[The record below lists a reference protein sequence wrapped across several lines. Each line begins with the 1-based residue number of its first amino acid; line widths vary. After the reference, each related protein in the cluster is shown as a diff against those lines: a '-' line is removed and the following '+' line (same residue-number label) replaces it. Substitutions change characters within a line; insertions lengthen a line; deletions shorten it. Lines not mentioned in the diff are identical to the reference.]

1 MPCVCETCARH
12 AQILGLDQSPRTRA
26 VLRKSYRTAARLWH
40 PDRYERDPV
49 MRPVA
54 EERFKLIQVA
64 YRELTDHFES
74 PIQWLVESAFARP
87 RPTAPP
93 RADTPPYTAP
103 GHTPPDAAADAPPI
117 FFGDAPG
124 CYVAPDFSPIA
135 ERIIVSHLRDAE
147 RALAIVDLSGPSAPP
162 GSLAQYILLADEGI
176 FIRDERG
183 IVSLLWYSHLGQIR
197 LVQKPR
203 RGLSG
208 LWQKFLE
215 RLSAT
220 EQKYQLEIWRRDET
234 LFHLIAGQVDDSIKK
249 VIYNFLQQKKSR
261 PPL

>member
-12 AQILGLDQSPRTRA
+12 AQTLDLEQTPRSRA
-26 VLRKSYRTAARLWH
+26 VLRKSYRSVARLWH

-54 EERFKLIQVA
+54 EERFKQIQVA
-64 YRELTDHFES
+64 YRELTEHFEN
-74 PIQWLVESAFARP
+74 PIQWLIEPAFARP
-87 RPTAPP
+87 RSTTP
-93 RADTPPYTAP
+93 RADVPRYTAP
-103 GHTPPDAAADAPPI
+103 GHTPPDAAADAPPL

-124 CYVAPDFSPIA
+124 CFVAPDFSPIA
-135 ERIIVSHLRDAE
+135 ERIIVMHLRDAE
-147 RALAIVDLSGPSAPP
+147 RALAIVNLSGPASPT
-162 GSLAQYILLADEGI
+162 GSLSQFILLADEGI
-176 FIRDERG
+176 YMRDERG

-197 LVQKPR
+197 LVQKQR

-220 EQKYQLEIWRRDET
+220 EQKYQLEIWRNDGT
-234 LFHLIAGQVDDSIKK
+234 LFHSIAGQVDDSVKK
-249 VIYNFLQQKKSR
+249 VIYNFLQQKKPR